1 VRNNRVIG
9 GETLDKKQYSIE
21 VEEEKQLIRQSA
33 DHVGG
38 ITEASGGVD
47 PDIDENLMR
56 LSGGP

>member
-1 VRNNRVIG
+1 MSIG
-9 GETLDKKQYSIE
+9 GENLDKKQYSTE
-21 VEEEKQLIRQSA
+21 AEEEKPMLRQSA